1 MTHIEWIES
10 SKTWTCPKSGKYKVI
25 CVGGGASGGG
35 KFSSS
40 GTYVSTVAGGTTSFG
55 TILSAAG
62 GASDS
67 SNAALSNTSKVSGYG
82 GFTGVSY
89 GGSPSIIYNGDTLSV
104 AFGAGNTGLPGATAG
119 IGYGAGG
126 GASSAVDI
134 VIPGRAGSIKTTI
147 VDIEAGE
154 TITCTI
160 GAGGVGGPGTGQTAT
175 GAKGVIV
182 VQYLGA

>member
-40 GTYVSTVAGGTTSFG
+40 GTYLPTIAGGTTSFG

-62 GASDS
+62 GASDN

-82 GFTGVSY
+82 GFTGISY
-89 GGSPSIIYNGDTLSV
+89 GGIPSFIYSGDTPMFTLGTGN
-104 AFGAGNTGLPGATAG
+104 AGIAGAGVSN
-119 IGYGAGG
+119 GYGAGG
-126 GASSAVDI
+126 GASSAVNI

-154 TITCTI
+154 AITCTI
-160 GAGGVGGPGTGQTAT
+160 GAGGVGGSGTSQTAT

-182 VQYLGA
+182 VQFLGA